1 MVPRDMPRYLQSA
14 RLLASIDVTLPVS
27 IEPKKN
33 INRLAGEEY
42 VTEARL
48 SSNLNKPA
56 SATFSYF
63 LSHHSWVRGR
73 LDYNDYN
80 DAWCVKH
87 KHIYTREDFQTT
99 AMIGSSAG
107 NEGKG

>member
-14 RLLASIDVTLPVS
+14 RLLASIGVTLPVS

-42 VTEARL
+42 VREARL

-63 LSHHSWVRGR
+63 LSHHSWVRER
-73 LDYNDYN
+73 LDYN

-87 KHIYTREDFQTT
+87 KHTREDFQTT